1 MKTRL
6 LLAATTVACFSTLC
20 ATAARAD
27 DGDRQLTR
35 EEVIAQV
42 MAARQSGELAVL
54 NAGGVW
60 NGASQARAPMSRDQV
75 VADTLSARQSGE
87 LAVLNAGGSWTAK
100 SAAPSLTREQ
110 VISSYMASQHPSDA
124 LAMEHSL

>member
-27 DGDRQLTR
+27 DADRPLTR
-35 EEVIAQV
+35 EEVVAQV
-42 MAARQSGELAVL
+42 MAARQSGELATLNAGGVWSASQQARAPMTREQVVADTLAARQSGELAVL
-54 NAGGVW
+54 NAGG
-60 NGASQARAPMSRDQV
+60 A
-75 VADTLSARQSGE
+75 
-87 LAVLNAGGSWTAK
+87 WTAK
-100 SAAPSLTREQ
+100 NPAPSLTREQ
-110 VISSYMASQHPSDA
+110 VISNFLAHQSSDA